1 MNSQVNHRLRLGS
14 SRRRSLGLV
23 HLLPSAGRA
32 FDIGSH
38 TGPDFHRQ
46 ATTKLRTYRAGR
58 TNSQD

>member
-14 SRRRSLGLV
+14 SRRRSLVLV

-38 TGPDFHRQ
+38 
-46 ATTKLRTYRAGR
+46 RAGLPPPGDDEA
-58 TNSQD
+58 TNIPRWAHE